1 KGDANPFCVALVFT
15 FAYSLTH
22 CLLTLLR
29 DWNVRFQNRAQ
40 PQTSDY
46 LGFCLVHR
54 AQALSNST
62 PQLCARDRRSVA
74 QSAELGPGGLMT
86 VSRDCRAIREKIET
100 EPKIRKWFQ
109 DLSRLST

>member
-1 KGDANPFCVALVFT
+1 MLDFKTERSRRLQTILVFVL
-15 FAYSLTH
+15 F
-22 CLLTLLR
+22 
-29 DWNVRFQNRAQ
+29 
-40 PQTSDY
+40 
-46 LGFCLVHR
+46 HR

-86 VSRDCRAIREKIET
+86 VSRDCRAIREKIEI